1 MILAVRSKGGQ
12 TDEETAAI
20 TFSESFTTFYGTLYI
35 IGHQGLYAS
44 TLRLPQWGKWY
55 HRGIYLWGFMKP

>member
-20 TFSESFTTFYGTLYI
+20 TFSELFTTFYGTLYI

-44 TLRLPQWGKWY
+44 TLRLPQWGK
-55 HRGIYLWGFMKP
+55 

>member
-20 TFSESFTTFYGTLYI
+20 TFSESFTTFYGTLYL
-35 IGHQGLYAS
+35 IGHQGPYAP
-44 TLRLPQWGKWY
+44 TYRLPQWG
-55 HRGIYLWGFMKP
+55 

>member
-1 MILAVRSKGGQ
+1 MISAVRSKGGQ

-35 IGHQGLYAS
+35 IGHQGLYAPFTPVGVNDTTEVFNS
-44 TLRLPQWGKWY
+44 GVS
-55 HRGIYLWGFMKP
+55 